1 MFKGGNGKEDV
12 VNSPDKLNR
21 LVEGTSITGDIKA
34 DSNFRIDGKLKGS
47 LDTLGKLV
55 IGPTGRIEGEVKC
68 ANADIEGEFI
78 GNIIVDGL
86 LNIKSTAK
94 IEGTVTTNQIGME
107 VGCSF
112 SGSCNYIAKEDAPL
126 IAEATR
132 QLTEE
137 DSEVVY

>member
-21 LVEGTSITGDIKA
+21 LVEGTSINGDIKA
-34 DSNFRIDGKLKGS
+34 DSNFRIDGVLIGS

-55 IGPTGRIEGEVKC
+55 IGPNGRIEGEVKC

-78 GNIIVDGL
+78 GNIVVDGL

-94 IEGTVTTNQIGME
+94 IEGTITTNQIGME

-112 SGSCNYIAKEDAPL
+112 SGSCNYIAKSESKA
-126 IAEATR
+126 ATESTKK
-132 QLTEE
+132 LVEN